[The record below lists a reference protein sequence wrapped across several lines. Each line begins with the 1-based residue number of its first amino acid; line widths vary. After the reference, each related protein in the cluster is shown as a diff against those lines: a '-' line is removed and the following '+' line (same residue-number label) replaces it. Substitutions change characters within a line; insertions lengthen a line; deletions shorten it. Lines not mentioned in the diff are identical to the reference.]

1 MPRPKGSPNKIT
13 AEIKERLSQVIMDA
27 MSSINIDLMTQN
39 EKLKLIQIGLT
50 YVIPRLK
57 QVEEITEE
65 TTEEEV
71 PSIEESKELTEILYS
86 ELKTTEKID
95 SALPLVQDLNQHDKE
110 MDDIHQKALDAFND
124 LVQLGMNVEVHAGA
138 KLLET
143 ANQMLKTAME
153 AKDSKVDRKLKMIN
167 LQLQKAKL
175 DHSVKK
181 SLPEGTELES
191 DGAITIDRN
200 ELLKR
205 IDNAAKE
212 IKNDK

>member
-1 MPRPKGSPNKIT
+1 
-13 AEIKERLSQVIMDA
+13 
-27 MSSINIDLMTQN
+27 MTK
-39 EKLKLIQIGLT
+39 KL
-50 YVIPRLK
+50 
-57 QVEEITEE
+57 EE
-65 TTEEEV
+65 TFNIEPTPEEVVETIEEEV
-71 PSIEESKELTEILYS
+71 PSIEESKELTEILYK

-95 SALPLVQDLNQHDKE
+95 SALPLVSDLNQHDKE

-175 DHSVKK
+175 DHSVQK
-181 SLPEGTELES
+181 SSTRGYRT
-191 DGAITIDRN
+191 R
-200 ELLKR
+200 K
-205 IDNAAKE
+205 
-212 IKNDK
+212 

>member
-1 MPRPKGSPNKIT
+1 MTKKLEETFNISP
-13 AEIKERLSQVIMDA
+13 AEE
-27 MSSINIDLMTQN
+27 
-39 EKLKLIQIGLT
+39 E
-50 YVIPRLK
+50 P
-57 QVEEITEE
+57 VEEVEEE
-65 TTEEEV
+65 TPT
-71 PSIEESKELTEILYS
+71 IEESTELTNILYS

-167 LQLQKAKL
+167 LQLQKAKF
-175 DHSVKK
+175 DHNVKK
-181 SLPEGTELES
+181 SLPEGSELES

-205 IDNAAKE
+205 IDNAQKD

>member
-1 MPRPKGSPNKIT
+1 MTKKLEETFNIEPS
-13 AEIKERLSQVIMDA
+13 AEGE
-27 MSSINIDLMTQN
+27 
-39 EKLKLIQIGLT
+39 
-50 YVIPRLK
+50 
-57 QVEEITEE
+57 EEIQKE
-65 TTEEEV
+65 T

-110 MDDIHQKALDAFND
+110 MDDIHKMALDAFND

-175 DHSVKK
+175 DYNVSKNK
-181 SLPEGTELES
+181 DGYELES
-191 DGAITIDRN
+191 DGAVTIDRN

-205 IDNAAKE
+205 IENAQKDL
-212 IKNDK
+212 KNDK

>member
-1 MPRPKGSPNKIT
+1 
-13 AEIKERLSQVIMDA
+13 
-27 MSSINIDLMTQN
+27 MTK
-39 EKLKLIQIGLT
+39 KL
-50 YVIPRLK
+50 
-57 QVEEITEE
+57 EE
-65 TTEEEV
+65 TFNIEPAEEGEKENQKET
-71 PSIEESKELTEILYS
+71 PSIEESKALTEVLYA

-95 SALPLVQDLNQHDKE
+95 NALPLVKDLNEHDKE

-124 LVQLGMNVEVHAGA
+124 LLQLGMNVEVHAGA

-175 DHSVKK
+175 DHNISKNK
-181 SLPEGTELES
+181 DGFELES
-191 DGAITIDRN
+191 DGAVTISRN

-205 IDNAAKE
+205 IDNARKDIE
-212 IKNDK
+212 NDK

>member
-1 MPRPKGSPNKIT
+1 MTKKLEETFNIQP
-13 AEIKERLSQVIMDA
+13 AEEEETV
-27 MSSINIDLMTQN
+27 
-39 EKLKLIQIGLT
+39 EK
-50 YVIPRLK
+50 
-57 QVEEITEE
+57 VEETP
-65 TTEEEV
+65 T
-71 PSIEESKELTEILYS
+71 IEESKELTEILYS
-86 ELKTTEKID
+86 ELATTEKID
-95 SALPLVQDLNQHDKE
+95 SALPLVSDLNQHDKE

-175 DHSVKK
+175 DHNVAKAK
-181 SLPEGTELES
+181 PEGIELES
-191 DGAITIDRN
+191 DGAVVIDRN

-205 IDNAAKE
+205 IDNAQKDIE
-212 IKNDK
+212 KDK

>member
-1 MPRPKGSPNKIT
+1 MTKKLEETFNILP
-13 AEIKERLSQVIMDA
+13 AE
-27 MSSINIDLMTQN
+27 
-39 EKLKLIQIGLT
+39 
-50 YVIPRLK
+50 
-57 QVEEITEE
+57 EEIVENTEDE
-65 TTEEEV
+65 TPT
-71 PSIEESKELTEILYS
+71 IEESKELTAILYS

-110 MDDIHQKALDAFND
+110 MDDIHKMALDAFND

-175 DHSVKK
+175 DHSVSKAK
-181 SLPEGTELES
+181 PEGSELES
-191 DGAITIDRN
+191 EGSVTIDRN

-205 IDNAAKE
+205 IENAKKD

>member
-1 MPRPKGSPNKIT
+1 
-13 AEIKERLSQVIMDA
+13 
-27 MSSINIDLMTQN
+27 MTK
-39 EKLKLIQIGLT
+39 KL
-50 YVIPRLK
+50 
-57 QVEEITEE
+57 EE
-65 TTEEEV
+65 TFNIEPTPEEVVETIEEEV
-71 PSIEESKELTEILYS
+71 PSIEESKELTEILYK

-95 SALPLVQDLNQHDKE
+95 SALPLVSDLNQHDKE

-175 DHSVKK
+175 DHNVKK
-181 SLPEGTELES
+181 SSPEGTELES

-205 IDNAAKE
+205 IDNAEKE